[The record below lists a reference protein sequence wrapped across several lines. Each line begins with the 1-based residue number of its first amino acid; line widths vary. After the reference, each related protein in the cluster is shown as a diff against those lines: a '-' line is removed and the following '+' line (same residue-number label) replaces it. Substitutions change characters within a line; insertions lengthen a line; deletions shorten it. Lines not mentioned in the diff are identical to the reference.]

1 MKILFLGTGA
11 ADYEAADRGT
21 AGYRRNSSVLIDGAL
36 LIDPGPCVPDAIETF
51 GVDIGKIKYV
61 INTHRHADHFNLQ
74 TLSLLES
81 AGAKFIELSDGE
93 VRTLDGYTVTA
104 LRGNHS
110 IPVQHFIIDDGKSRL
125 FYGLDSAWLMY
136 DEISAIK
143 QSGVDMAV
151 LDGTVG
157 FSEGDYRVFEH
168 NDMRM
173 VIEMSKTLCSHA
185 KRICINHMAK
195 TLHTDHDTLAK
206 RMTEHNIEV
215 AYDGAV
221 IEI

>member
-81 AGAKFIELSDGE
+81 AVAKFVELSDGE
-93 VRTLDGYTVTA
+93 VRNAQG
-104 LRGNHS
+104 
-110 IPVQHFIIDDGKSRL
+110 SR
-125 FYGLDSAWLMY
+125 FTYSARRSVSSL
-136 DEISAIK
+136 ARRRVRVAFLIK
-143 QSGVDMAV
+143 
-151 LDGTVG
+151 
-157 FSEGDYRVFEH
+157 F
-168 NDMRM
+168 
-173 VIEMSKTLCSHA
+173 
-185 KRICINHMAK
+185 
-195 TLHTDHDTLAK
+195 
-206 RMTEHNIEV
+206 
-215 AYDGAV
+215 
-221 IEI
+221 